1 MPKCLCR
8 QAPRR
13 RRRALRTSA
22 AENPAYT
29 GTVGCSSVNSI
40 QLRTRF
46 GSSLHGESMSWPS
59 VTRMSRRFCPCQAD
73 GHAARYRRNAPCRR
87 SDARRSA
94 LLLQRDSRWK
104 TFNGIHIRHANLIK
118 QSARIWCDGFEI
130 PSLCLSEQSPEGK
143 RRFSRAGHAGKH
155 DERISRKVKIHVLQI
170 MFAGAADG
178 DEARSTRHLRHA
190 LTARE

>member
-1 MPKCLCR
+1 MPVPASATSPPTRAAHFRSRKSGVHGHGRLLVGEQHPVAHTLR
-8 QAPRR
+8 KFSPRR
-13 RRRALRTSA
+13 I
-22 AENPAYT
+22 
-29 GTVGCSSVNSI
+29 V
-40 QLRTRF
+40 
-46 GSSLHGESMSWPS
+46 SWPS

-94 LLLQRDSRWK
+94 LPLQRDSRWK

-130 PSLCLSEQSPEGK
+130 PSLCLNEQSPEGK

-155 DERISRKVKIHVLQI
+155 DERISRKVKIHVLKI